1 MIIERYLKLS
11 ADKWEKIKKDLQ
23 RLVKLINDSKG
34 EYSLQLRENYF
45 NVYYQGNSLSKVI
58 PNRNGTYT
66 AEIHERF
73 LTDRILKNLKKYSV
87 IKKTTGKKSD
97 YVRFTIQPQNLH
109 QFFQRSN
116 INSLSSKIRAVHS
129 GEEITFEQ
137 ALITDNPP
145 SKNFIIIDR
154 QVADHRSKAQ
164 MDLLAL
170 NRDSVDRPFH
180 FMVIEVKLG
189 RNPEL
194 HGKVG
199 KQLNDYMKHIGIYI
213 KDYAKCYK
221 ENYRQKKELGL
232 FNPFDHRLPKEI
244 EIDED
249 KKTVEGLVY
258 ACGYSQLA
266 EQALQNLRQKIE
278 EKQWNIKVQ
287 QMPRPVIS

>member
-1 MIIERYLKLS
+1 MIIERYLHLS
-11 ADKWEKIKKDLQ
+11 ADRWEKTKKDLR

-45 NVYYQGNSLSKVI
+45 NIYYQGNSLSKVI

-66 AEIHERF
+66 AEIHEGF
-73 LTDRILKNLKKYSV
+73 LTDRILNNLKKYSV
-87 IKKTTGKKSD
+87 VKKTTGKKSD
-97 YVRFTIQPQNLH
+97 YVRFTIRPQNLP
-109 QFFQRSN
+109 QFFQRN
-116 INSLSSKIRAVHS
+116 NVNSLSSKIREVHS

-145 SKNFIIIDR
+145 SEKFIIIDR
-154 QVADHRSKAQ
+154 QIADHRSKAQ

-170 NRDSVDRPFH
+170 KRGSVGRPFH

-189 RNPEL
+189 RNLEL

-199 KQLNDYMKHIGIYI
+199 KQLNDYIKHIGIYI

-221 ENYRQKKELGL
+221 VNYRQKKELDL
-232 FNPFDHRLPKEI
+232 FNPFDHRLPNEI

-287 QMPRPVIS
+287 QMPRLVI

>member
-1 MIIERYLKLS
+1 MIIERYLHLS
-11 ADKWEKIKKDLQ
+11 ADRWEKTKKDLE
-23 RLVKLINDSKG
+23 RLVELINNSGG

-45 NVYYQGNSLSKVI
+45 NIYYQGNSLSKVI
-58 PNRNGTYT
+58 PNSNGTYT
-66 AEIHERF
+66 AQIHERF
-73 LTDRILKNLKKYSV
+73 VTNRVLEKLKKYSRV
-87 IKKTTGKKSD
+87 KKTTGKKSP
-97 YVRFTIQPQNLH
+97 YVRFIIEPQNLH

-116 INSLSSKIRAVHS
+116 INSLSSAIRAVHS

-137 ALITDNPP
+137 TLITDNPP
-145 SKNFIIIDR
+145 SKKFIIIDR

-170 NRDSVDRPFH
+170 KRDSVDRPFH

-194 HGKVG
+194 HEKVG
-199 KQLNDYMKHIGIYI
+199 KQLNDYIKHIGIYI
-213 KDYAKCYK
+213 KDYTKCYK

-232 FNPFDHRLPKEI
+232 FNPFDRRLPKEI

-249 KKTVEGLVY
+249 KKTVEGLVF

-266 EQALQNLRQKIE
+266 KQALENLHQKIK
-278 EKQWNIKVQ
+278 EKRWDVKVQ
-287 QMPRPVIS
+287 QMPRFVI

>member
-11 ADKWEKIKKDLQ
+11 ADKWGKTKKDLQ
-23 RLVKLINDSKG
+23 QLVKLINDSKG

-45 NVYYQGNSLSKVI
+45 NIYYQGNSLSKVI

-66 AEIHERF
+66 AAIHEKF
-73 LTDRILKNLKKYSV
+73 LTDRIRENLKKYSV

-97 YVRFTIQPQNLH
+97 HVRFIIQPQNLH

-116 INSLSSKIRAVHS
+116 INSLSSKIREVHS

-137 ALITDNPP
+137 VLITDNPP

-170 NRDSVDRPFH
+170 KRDSVDRPFH

-199 KQLNDYMKHIGIYI
+199 KQLNDYIKHIGIYI
-213 KDYAKCYK
+213 KDYTKCYK

-266 EQALQNLRQKIE
+266 EQALQNLRQKIQ

-287 QMPRPVIS
+287 QMPRLVIS

>member
-1 MIIERYLKLS
+1 LIIERYLKLS
-11 ADKWEKIKKDLQ
+11 TDKCEKTKKDLQ

-45 NVYYQGNSLSKVI
+45 NIYYQGNSLAKVT

-73 LTDRILKNLKKYSV
+73 VQSERGETLKKLERYSNV
-87 IKKTTGKKSD
+87 RKPSLSARASSK

-116 INSLSSKIRAVHS
+116 INSLSSKIREVHN

-137 ALITDNPP
+137 VLITDNPP

-170 NRDSVDRPFH
+170 KRDSMDRQFH

-194 HGKVG
+194 REKVG
-199 KQLNDYMKHIGIYI
+199 RQLTEYVDHIKKHM
-213 KDYAKCYK
+213 KDYVACYK
-221 ENYRQKKELGL
+221 KNYQQKKELGL
-232 FNPFDHRLPKEI
+232 FASSLPDDI
-244 EIDED
+244 EIDEHM
-249 KKTVEGLVY
+249 VEGLVV
-258 ACGYSQLA
+258 ACGYSRLA
-266 EQALQNLRQKIE
+266 EQALKNLRQEIKE
-278 EKQWNIKVQ
+278 NRWDIKVQ
-287 QMPRPVIS
+287 QMPRLVI